1 MSGVAS
7 VSMGTAA
14 GSSADTAAAS
24 LLDGSAVAAAS
35 AATAGSAA
43 MWAPVET
50 STEGPTGCAAV
61 CKESEAAATGAAAAA
76 TAAAAAGL
84 FLGMAEAA
92 LLEGCLALLGA
103 SGLSSKPGASCAAR
117 SSELVGE
124 GGGKGGG
131 VGVTPLLGLPL
142 RGRAVV
148 PCGPCQHGSLLTDVA
163 AGREAGMAAS
173 LRGLPL
179 GFAALTAAATT
190 AASAAASAGVLH
202 QHPHTCLA
210 RSNWTQYQ
218 SFLIEPTT
226 DIGPEQVRHTKLVQ
240 A

>member
-1 MSGVAS
+1 
-7 VSMGTAA
+7 MGTAA

-24 LLDGSAVAAAS
+24 QLDGSAVAAAS

-76 TAAAAAGL
+76 AATAAAAGL

-148 PCGPCQHGSLLTDVA
+148 PCGPCRHGSVLTDGAV
-163 AGREAGMAAS
+163 GREAGMEAS

-179 GFAALTAAATT
+179 GFAALTAAAIA

-210 RSNWTQYQ
+210 QSNWTQNHGHSLLSQ
-218 SFLIEPTT
+218 LQIL
-226 DIGPEQVRHTKLVQ
+226 GQNR
-240 A
+240 